1 MYSQTVVM
9 RLHSLVC
16 ATEITDDDDDDD
28 FDVLHAHVQS
38 FTFQT
43 FSVMLL
49 DQN

>member
-1 MYSQTVVM
+1 M

-16 ATEITDDDDDDD
+16 ATEITDDDDDD
-28 FDVLHAHVQS
+28 FDLLHAHVQS
-38 FTFQT
+38 FTFQR